1 MSFPSFVK
9 WRIVK
14 LATKGLIALI
24 RFYQYALSP
33 SLGANCRF
41 EPSCSAYA
49 REALER
55 HGLQKGIVLA
65 VGRILR
71 CNRLCRGGYDPVPEV
86 KKGSA

>member
-1 MSFPSFVK
+1 MSFPSRFKFRPGTLV
-9 WRIVK
+9 V
-14 LATKGLIALI
+14 KGLVALI
-24 RFYQYALSP
+24 KFYQYAISP

-41 EPSCSAYA
+41 EPSCSVYA
-49 REALER
+49 RTALER
-55 HGLQKGIVLA
+55 HGLQKGIILA